1 MIANYLNPSYDNR
14 VNDLLNGLE
23 KILKSLTE
31 MRNSASDSHGLGNTR
46 ITIEKRHARLLNALA
61 DKGQAKVIGKT
72 KGAKWYLTSN
82 N

>member
-1 MIANYLNPSYDNR
+1 MIANCLNPSYDNR

-23 KILKSLTE
+23 KILK
-31 MRNSASDSHGLGNTR
+31 MRNSASDSHGLGSAR
-46 ITIEKRHARLLNALA
+46 ITIEKRHVRLLNALV

-72 KGAKWYLTSN
+72 KGEKWYLTSN

>member
-31 MRNSASDSHGLGNTR
+31 MRNSASDSHGLGSAR
-46 ITIEKRHARLLNALA
+46 ITIEKRHARLFVNAAFTMAEFILSVA
-61 DKGQAKVIGKT
+61 EARH
-72 KGAKWYLTSN
+72 
-82 N
+82 